1 MKDLVDLSRTVLY
14 GNSLVDWTV
23 ALAVALIVLLALL
36 IVRRFVVARHTRY
49 VQSSHFAA
57 VRLLAHLAGETRQFF
72 MIPFAVYVGEH
83 WLALDPRVERASSY
97 VMLLL
102 VLTQVGIWASR
113 AVGFLVAERAA
124 REPGPPG
131 EAGIRSSLAI
141 IEFGGRMVVWSIV
154 LLVALDN
161 LGVNITA
168 LLAGLGVGGV
178 AVALALQSVLG
189 DLFASLSIALDRPFV
204 IGDSLEIG
212 EHSGVVEQIG
222 IKSLRL
228 RSGSG
233 EQIILSNADALKSRI
248 RNFGRA
254 AERRAVF
261 TFGVRYETA
270 LDRLTLV
277 PKLVAE
283 AVAAQPGARLER
295 CHLRQFG
302 DFALTYEVSMYSQGS
317 TADVLYDRQHAVNLA
332 LIDAFRR
339 HGIEFA
345 YPTQRVLGSAA

>member
-14 GNSLVDWTV
+14 GNSLVDWII
-23 ALAVALIVLLALL
+23 ALAVALVVLLALL

-49 VQSSHFAA
+49 IQSSHFAA

-83 WLALDPRVERASSY
+83 WLALAPQVERTSSY

-113 AVGFLVAERAA
+113 AVSFLVTERAA
-124 REPGPPG
+124 REPGQPS
-131 EAGIRSSLAI
+131 ESGIRSSLAI
-141 IEFGGRMVVWSIV
+141 IEFGGRIVVWSVV

-161 LGVNITA
+161 LGINITA

-189 DLFASLSIALDRPFV
+189 DLFASMSIALDKPFV

-254 AERRAVF
+254 MERRAVF
-261 TFGVRYETA
+261 TLGVRYETA
-270 LDRLTLV
+270 LERLALI
-277 PKLVAE
+277 PRLVAE
-283 AVAAQPGARLER
+283 VVAAQPGARLDR

-302 DFALTYEVSMYSQGS
+302 DFALIYEVSMYSQGS

-332 LIDAFRR
+332 IIDAFRR

-345 YPTQRVLGSAA
+345 YPTQRLLTSTA

>member
-1 MKDLVDLSRTVLY
+1 MKDLLDLSRTFLY
-14 GNSLVDWTV
+14 GNSLVDWSI
-23 ALAVALIVLLALL
+23 ALAVALAVLLALL

-49 VQSSHFAA
+49 IDSSRFLA

-83 WLALDPRVERASSY
+83 WLALGPGIERASSY

-102 VLTQVGIWASR
+102 VLAQAGIWASR
-113 AVGFLVAERAA
+113 AVSFLVMERAA
-124 REPGPPG
+124 RETGPPG
-131 EAGIRSSLAI
+131 ETGIHSSLAI
-141 IEFGGRMVVWSIV
+141 IEFGGRIIVWSIV

-189 DLFASLSIALDRPFV
+189 DLFASLSIALDKPFV
-204 IGDSLEIG
+204 LGDNLEIG
-212 EHSGVVEQIG
+212 EHSGVVERIG

-233 EQIILSNADALKSRI
+233 EQIVLSNADALKSRI

-254 AERRAVF
+254 TERRAVF
-261 TFGVRYETA
+261 TLGVRYETA
-270 LDRLTLV
+270 LDRLALI

-295 CHLRQFG
+295 CHLRHFG
-302 DFALTYEVSMYSQGS
+302 DFALIYEISMYSQGA

-332 LIDAFRR
+332 IIEAFRR
-339 HGIEFA
+339 QGIEFA
-345 YPTQRVLGSAA
+345 YPTRRVVTSAA